1 MGVKIRIDPGVRVD
15 DSLWSEQIKAARSEK
30 IHGVAEIQCHAEDL
44 FTVTLADGTV
54 KKMGAVR
61 LYNLLRQERAA
72 EPARRAIWA
81 QAHASNRL
89 PRGADE
95 RMARPAPLPL
105 SPDAA
110 HRRKGSSR
118 W

>member
-15 DSLWSEQIKAARSEK
+15 DALWTEQIKSARAEK
-30 IHGVAEIQCHAEDL
+30 IHGVAEIVCHTEDR
-44 FTVTLADGTV
+44 FTVTFDDGTV
-54 KKMGAVR
+54 KKMGCVR

-72 EPARRAIWA
+72 EPARRAVWA
-81 QAHASNRL
+81 QAHASVRL

-95 RMARPAPLPL
+95 RMSRPAPLPL